1 MIVLNKTGYGLI
13 SLAMTGTII
22 SGSEIIK
29 NLNENAPAY
38 GLLGAWAI
46 GGLGVMSVLIFGL
59 WKAIRDKKA
68 DAALERHYELQRKE
82 TERSN
87 RAMESRG
94 AETSST

>member
-1 MIVLNKTGYGLI
+1 MIALTKIEAVLI

-38 GLLGAWAI
+38 GLLGAWVI
-46 GGLGVMSVLIFGL
+46 GGLTILSVLIFGI

-68 DAALERHYELQRKE
+68 DAALESHYVLQRQEEKRHNLEKE
-82 TERSN
+82 R
-87 RAMESRG
+87 RLDG
-94 AETSST
+94 ST